1 MEDFML
7 LKDLLEK
14 MITENMPF
22 SLIRNEQE
30 TDAGSLLESLSVPM
44 LKKRVHL
51 VPGLYIA
58 EISDAGYLGGVLFK
72 LKQK

>member
-1 MEDFML
+1 MF

-14 MITENMPF
+14 MTNENMPY
-22 SLIRNEQE
+22 LLCKNDQE
-30 TDAGSLLESLSVPM
+30 VEAGSLLESLSAPM